1 MAKAITVVLGLML
14 TALGGW
20 AVATWWPEVVGVLK
34 ALLAVL
40 VLLAGVGVLVF
51 GLSELRTPPPAHH
64 VPPAA
69 PRTEEPGP

>member
-1 MAKAITVVLGLML
+1 MAKAITVVLGLVL

-20 AVATWWPEVVGVLK
+20 AVVAWWPEVLGVLK

-51 GLSELRTPPPAHH
+51 GLSELRTPPPPHH